1 MKAFLLFLLIPLV
14 AFAGDKDPKVLA
26 KEAAESAKKF
36 FTEAKEV
43 SGRAMKA
50 SKEEAADLNKYAEL
64 TQKEGESLLK
74 ASEAWGNNQ
83 LRLAERHA
91 KKAGEYC
98 EKRGKMIEKIYPKC
112 GDKDSDKLESK
123 DKGASKKKDPE

>member
-14 AFAGDKDPKVLA
+14 AFAGDKDPKILA
-26 KEAAESAKKF
+26 QEAAESAKKF
-36 FTEAKEV
+36 FAEAKEI
-43 SGRAMKA
+43 SERAMKA
-50 SKEEAADLNKYAEL
+50 PKEEAAELNKYAEL
-64 TQKEGESLLK
+64 THQEAESLLK
-74 ASEAWGNNQ
+74 ASEAWGKNQ

-112 GDKDSDKLESK
+112 EDKDPDKK
-123 DKGASKKKDPE
+123 NPQ

>member
-1 MKAFLLFLLIPLV
+1 MKALLIFLLIPLV
-14 AFAGDKDPKVLA
+14 ALAGDKAPDVLA

-36 FTEAKEV
+36 FAEAKEV
-43 SGRAMKA
+43 SERAMKA

-64 TQKEGESLLK
+64 TQKEGEHLLK
-74 ASEAWGNNQ
+74 ASEAWSNNQ

-98 EKRGKMIEKIYPKC
+98 EKRGELIEKVYPKC
-112 GDKDSDKLESK
+112 TDKDSVERK
-123 DKGASKKKDPE
+123 PQ